1 MYKCKHFK
9 IQELVSPQVYQKYGE
24 FCWRFFSDNFKKDLD
39 TIREYH
45 GHGITINDWVFGSKN
60 FTQCGFRSNLDPLV
74 RGKNT
79 LYCSAH
85 CMGKA
90 VDMHSS
96 NSNLKLYNDV
106 VALKKAGK
114 LLAISRLESRNS
126 TKDGWVHADEF
137 PNNMTSANAIEI
149 FTA

>member
-24 FCWRFFSDNFKKDLD
+24 FCWKFFSDNFKQDLD

-45 GHGITINDWVFGSKN
+45 GHGITINDWVFGGKN
-60 FTQCGFRSNLDPLV
+60 YTQCGLRCNLDPLV
-74 RGKNT
+74 KGKT
-79 LYCSAH
+79 SLYLSAH
-85 CMGKA
+85 LMGKA

-96 NSNLKLYNDV
+96 YNNVKLYNDIEF
-106 VALKKAGK
+106 LYKAGK
-114 LLAISRLESRNS
+114 LKVISRLESRQS

-137 PNNMTSANAIEI
+137 CSSTAGRLEI
-149 FTA
+149 FIG

>member
-9 IQELVSPQVYQKYGE
+9 VQELVSKIVYQKYGE
-24 FCWRFFSDNFKKDLD
+24 FCWRFFSDELKQDLD

-45 GHGITINDWVFGSKN
+45 GMSITINDWVFGGANN

-74 RGKNT
+74 KGKST

-90 VDMHSS
+90 FDLHSKD
-96 NSNLKLYNDV
+96 NKKLYNDV
-106 VALKKAGK
+106 VALKNAGK
-114 LLAISRLESRNS
+114 LKAVSRLESPTS
-126 TKDGWVHADEF
+126 TKYGWVHIDEF
-137 PNNMTSANAIEI
+137 GTENGKLEVFIA
-149 FTA
+149 